1 MRIIFIVPLLMLVL
15 VMGLPLSNA
24 QGVPD
29 WVKNTAGWWS
39 SDAISES
46 EFVNAIEF
54 LIKDGIIQ
62 ISTSQS
68 TSSSQGVPDWVKNT
82 AGWWSS
88 DAISESEFVN
98 AIEFLVNVGII
109 SVQGENKCVNDLLK
123 YFDDKQKILDA
134 CNEHNSSIH
143 EELIPYKIKLEF
155 NSEGFRGDEFSK
167 EKSSDVYRIFV
178 VGGSTILGAET
189 SSETSIPSILQ
200 KMLEIEN
207 SEKKIQVINAG
218 ISGGNTKTELELIN
232 SKIINYDPDLI
243 IMYDGWNDL
252 STDFPVLKTVGHY
265 ELVCS
270 LAIQNDFEV
279 MYTLQPIAGFGD
291 KTLSNQEKINSL
303 TGQDHSG
310 HQLIQAKS
318 TYDYLA
324 REMIKLDDFI
334 EKNFGGACSVHDLRS
349 AYDNV
354 LGTVYWDQGHV
365 LHAGNFII
373 AEKFFELSMKKIDSS
388 FIPDAKFEKIISSYN
403 SIPIMKF
410 LLNQIGI
417 NNNDFDS
424 KFIDTLKMPVQKG
437 SYFYLKNDFGDASM
451 SFVGKDLRDVDLENV
466 DLRNKDLTGANLSG
480 QDLRDVDLTNSI
492 IRGANLSKTNLEGK
506 DLTGMDLRGADF
518 SFSNLKNTNLTNVK
532 ISKSIQYLD
541 DGRCGDQN
549 DVVLHLL
556 KKMNCANEIIE
567 KEEIRTT
574 FHNADLTNAKFGM
587 TDPNESQQV
596 YFVDFSNAKFV
607 NTEFQDMAFLG
618 NDFSNAKFVNTK
630 GTMASFV
637 HSNLENVDMENFNFE
652 MVWIQNSP
660 LTNGALKNGVI
671 NSAFFIDFNMKNVDL
686 DGTTINE
693 LIEAGSN
700 NFECKNHSICK
711 NP

>member
-24 QGVPD
+24 
-29 WVKNTAGWWS
+29 
-39 SDAISES
+39 
-46 EFVNAIEF
+46 
-54 LIKDGIIQ
+54 
-62 ISTSQS
+62 
-68 TSSSQGVPDWVKNT
+68 QGVPDWVKNT

-143 EELIPYKIKLEF
+143 EELIPYEIKLEF

-207 SEKKIQVINAG
+207 PEKKIQVINAG

-252 STDFPVLKTVGHY
+252 STDFPISKIIEHY

-270 LAIQNDFEV
+270 SAIENDFEV

-310 HQLIQAKS
+310 YQLIQAKS

-324 REMIKLDDFI
+324 REMVKLDDFI
-334 EKNFGGACSVHDLRS
+334 EKNFGVACSVHDLRS

-437 SYFYLKNDFGDASM
+437 SYFHLKNDFGDATM
-451 SFVGKDLRDVDLENV
+451 SFVGKDLRNVDLENV

-480 QDLRDVDLTNSI
+480 QDLRNVDLTNSI
-492 IRGANLSKTNLEGK
+492 IRGANLSKTNFEGK
-506 DLTGMDLRGADF
+506 DFSGMDLRGVDF

-532 ISKSIQYLD
+532 ISKPMQFLD
-541 DGRCGDQN
+541 NGQCRDLN
-549 DVVLHLL
+549 DVVLHLI
-556 KKMNCANEIIE
+556 KKMNCVNEIVVG
-567 KEEIRTT
+567 EEIRTI

-587 TDPNESQQV
+587 TDQNESQQL

-607 NTEFQDMAFLG
+607 NTEFQDIAFIG
-618 NDFSNAKFVNTK
+618 NDFSNAKFVNTE
-630 GTMASFV
+630 GIMASFV
-637 HSNLENVDMENFNFE
+637 HSNLENVDMENFNFD

-660 LTNGALKNGVI
+660 LTNGELKNGVI
-671 NSAFFIDFNMKNVDL
+671 NTAFFIDFNMKNTDL

-693 LIEAGSN
+693 LIGMGMN